1 MWKKNMIENL
11 ENGNLSYII
20 VREFLSDLN
29 EEFRGGDNKTMKM
42 VKLKKVK
49 QRSRT
54 IKKFVQK
61 FKRVARNSRYERRLL
76 VKEFKKRINRVIK
89 IKLIKVECS
98 LRSIKQ

>member
-1 MWKKNMIENL
+1 MEEKHDRRSRKW
-11 ENGNLSYII
+11 
-20 VREFLSDLN
+20 EFELYNSERVFIRFSN

-49 QRSRT
+49 QKSRT

-89 IKLIKVECS
+89 RKLIKVECS

>member
-1 MWKKNMIENL
+1 MIENL

>member
-61 FKRVARNSRYERRLL
+61 FKRVARNNRYERRLL

-89 IKLIKVECS
+89 IKLIKVEYS